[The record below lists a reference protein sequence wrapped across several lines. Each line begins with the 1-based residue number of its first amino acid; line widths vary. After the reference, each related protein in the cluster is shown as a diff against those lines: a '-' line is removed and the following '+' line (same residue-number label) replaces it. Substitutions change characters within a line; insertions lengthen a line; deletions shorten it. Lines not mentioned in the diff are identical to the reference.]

1 MSTLIKEAGS
11 MENIISQNSSLYAR
25 LLLGTARHAM
35 LNARQKELA
44 PLHISPRQAY
54 ILFILANLGHK
65 ATLTELATRCDRG
78 LNTLSIQMAKMEK
91 DGLVKKSREV
101 PKSTLLNFELTDKGR
116 EVFKKSSEQ
125 KADRAIMSVLSEDE
139 RQQLISML
147 QKIIV
152 KSNDYR

>member
-1 MSTLIKEAGS
+1 
-11 MENIISQNSSLYAR
+11 
-25 LLLGTARHAM
+25 
-35 LNARQKELA
+35 
-44 PLHISPRQAY
+44 
-54 ILFILANLGHK
+54 
-65 ATLTELATRCDRG
+65 
-78 LNTLSIQMAKMEK
+78 MAKMEK